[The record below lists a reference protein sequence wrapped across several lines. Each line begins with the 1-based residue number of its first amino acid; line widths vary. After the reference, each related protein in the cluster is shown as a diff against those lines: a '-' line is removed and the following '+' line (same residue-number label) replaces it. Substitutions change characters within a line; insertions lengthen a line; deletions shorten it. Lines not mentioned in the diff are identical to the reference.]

1 MARATPGASED
12 LASHCLV
19 CARPLGTS
27 SGRAREKEGRAGRCF
42 AATGEN
48 HRGGRTL
55 AVTRYGVA
63 GSGKRGCGAGREA
76 AVIHHCRDRATSAQ
90 LRRRQRR
97 GRNGNAQAATT
108 RDTSELAR
116 SCRSIPA
123 SGSKRPNPQ
132 LRRHELDETPGES
145 LLPHHAALEGL
156 PARLRCATG
165 VLARP
170 LTAKITYRIYI
181 VLRMPNP
188 ALTKTIPMMVR
199 GDRCHAVPI
208 GAEEE
213 IDEPA
218 TC

>member
-12 LASHCLV
+12 LASHCLG

-90 LRRRQRR
+90 LRRRKRR
-97 GRNGNAQAATT
+97 GRNENTQAATT
-108 RDTSELAR
+108 QDTSELAR

-170 LTAKITYRIYI
+170 PDGENYVPHLHSSEDAQSGSNQDNTDDGSRRSLPWRADRGKG
-181 VLRMPNP
+181 
-188 ALTKTIPMMVR
+188 
-199 GDRCHAVPI
+199 GDR
-208 GAEEE
+208 
-213 IDEPA
+213 
-218 TC
+218 